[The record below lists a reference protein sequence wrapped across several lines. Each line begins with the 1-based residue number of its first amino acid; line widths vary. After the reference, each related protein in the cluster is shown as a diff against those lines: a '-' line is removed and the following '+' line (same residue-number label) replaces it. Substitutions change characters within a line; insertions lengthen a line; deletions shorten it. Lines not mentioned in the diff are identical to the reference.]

1 MLSGKG
7 NENGEKTTIYRCR
20 VISKKATLDAQHT
33 FFNLC
38 HCFVRLQRETSRNFQ
53 KLPSYMFYGE
63 NVVHVLVL
71 FFFTAAHFHL
81 GDHQHFSFS
90 HHCYKIF
97 MLFFH
102 QKVCPLFF
110 ISRANSLSL
119 FFSSSFAGL
128 SPTLSFSR
136 SFSCSIF
143 QICRH
148 DN

>member
-1 MLSGKG
+1 MLSGEG
-7 NENGEKTTIYRCR
+7 NENREKTTIYRCR

-38 HCFVRLQRETSRNFQ
+38 HCFVRLQRETSRNFLVTCFME
-53 KLPSYMFYGE
+53 KMSYMF
-63 NVVHVLVL
+63 LFS

-81 GDHQHFSFS
+81 GDRQHFSFS

-128 SPTLSFSR
+128 SPTLSFSL

>member
-1 MLSGKG
+1 MLSGEG
-7 NENGEKTTIYRCR
+7 NENREKTTIYRCR

-38 HCFVRLQRETSRNFQ
+38 HCFVRLQRKTSGNFLVTCFME
-53 KLPSYMFYGE
+53 KMSYMF
-63 NVVHVLVL
+63 LFS

-81 GDHQHFSFS
+81 GDRQHFSFS

-119 FFSSSFAGL
+119 FFSSSFAGQ
-128 SPTLSFSR
+128 SPTLSFSL

>member
-38 HCFVRLQRETSRNFQ
+38 HCFVRLQRETSRNFLVTCFME
-53 KLPSYMFYGE
+53 KMSYMF
-63 NVVHVLVL
+63 L
-71 FFFTAAHFHL
+71 
-81 GDHQHFSFS
+81 FSFFSLLLIFTLVTTSIS
-90 HHCYKIF
+90 HFLTIPTKFSCCSSTKKCVLCF
-97 MLFFH
+97 L
-102 QKVCPLFF
+102 
-110 ISRANSLSL
+110 SLALTPSL
-119 FFSSSFAGL
+119 FFSSSVAGL
-128 SPTLSFSR
+128 SPTLSFSL